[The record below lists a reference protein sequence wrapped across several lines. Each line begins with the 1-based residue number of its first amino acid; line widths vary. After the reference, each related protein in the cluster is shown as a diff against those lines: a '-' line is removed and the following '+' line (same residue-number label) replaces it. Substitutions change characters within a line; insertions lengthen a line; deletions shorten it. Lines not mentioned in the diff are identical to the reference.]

1 MATTMKRTILILI
14 SLSALALSACDGTQD
29 SLTNGGGSGDRTP
42 QRDPNATAG
51 GGSDNTYNHSND
63 PAGVPGDVPYEPADP
78 AQVKAV
84 GSPEVTSRLH
94 SCGKLTVAS
103 LGDLLASRGLTGV
116 GTRPNGARSGQQIFQ
131 QGDTAAALGGA
142 NYNGRVPEA
151 PFASTAAVAK
161 MFDIFAMASYDPVA
175 ADWNAPACPGVKVL
189 GADGKFTKDG
199 ISCLIGKPAT
209 EEHVAIAND
218 AIAKNPQDGAK
229 IAIAALLSA
238 AHTCQ

>member
-1 MATTMKRTILILI
+1 MKRTLLILI

-29 SLTNGGGSGDRTP
+29 SLTNGGTGGGERGP
-42 QRDPNATAG
+42 ARDPGDTAG
-51 GGSDNTYNHSND
+51 GDSDNTYNHSND
-63 PAGVPGDVPYEPADP
+63 PAGVPGDVTYDPPDP

-94 SCGKLTVAS
+94 SCGKLTVS
-103 LGDLLASRGLTGV
+103 SIGDLLASRGLTGG
-116 GTRPNGARSGQQIFQ
+116 GTRPNGARSGQQIFN
-131 QGDTAAALGGA
+131 QGDTAAALGAA

-161 MFDIFAMASYDPVA
+161 MFDIFAMAAYDPVE
-175 ADWNAPACPGVKVL
+175 ADWSAPACPGVKVL
-189 GADGKFTKDG
+189 GDDGKFTRDG
-199 ISCLIGKPAT
+199 LSCLMGKPAT

-229 IAIAALLSA
+229 IAIAALLAA